1 MNRFERRKERKK
13 ESIRRAALELFQTYG
28 FKKVTMSEIARKA
41 DVSPV
46 TIFNHFGSKEGLVRD
61 VVKTLIHNLLERY
74 RAVIEAEQ
82 TFIEKLEFILFDKME
97 LIGQYQGELVQT
109 ALSSDP
115 ELQLF
120 IENIWQKEVNQLMLR
135 FYEEGKRQG
144 YINPELS
151 QKSILAYTAIFR
163 NGLMANPD
171 ISAELGQNIEFVR
184 ELISIY
190 LYGLI
195 GKNK

>member
-144 YINPELS
+144 DINPELS

-171 ISAELGQNIEFVR
+171 ISAELGQNTEFVR

>member
-1 MNRFERRKERKK
+1 VNRFERRKEQKK

-28 FKKVTMSEIARKA
+28 FKKVTISEVARKA

-46 TIFNHFGSKEGLVRD
+46 TIFNHFGSKEELVRD
-61 VVKTLIHNLLERY
+61 VIKTLIISLVERY
-74 RAVIEAEQ
+74 RSVIEGEQ
-82 TFIEKLEFILFDKME
+82 TFIEKLEFILFDKTE
-97 LIGQYQGELVQT
+97 LVSQYQGELVQT

-115 ELQLF
+115 ELQSF
-120 IENIWQKEVNQLMLR
+120 IENIWQTEVNQLMLE

-151 QKSILAYTAIFR
+151 QKGILAYTAIFR
-163 NGLMANPD
+163 GGLMTNPD
-171 ISAELGQNIEFVR
+171 ISAELGQNR
-184 ELISIY
+184 ELIRELMSIY
-190 LYGLI
+190 LYGLM